1 MSAQDYFHE
10 KAGESRHN
18 EMLGYIMF
26 LAGSVF
32 FVGGV
37 LSALSMSGEPEWFLL
52 IPYVSNSTQAL
63 YLELAFLITGLFMMV
78 GGISFGF
85 YSNYDRSMYMKELCE
100 AKNSDTLLVDFRAK
114 NTVANRKKK
123 S

>member
-1 MSAQDYFHE
+1 
-10 KAGESRHN
+10 
-18 EMLGYIMF
+18 MLGYIMF